1 MPHDANRGERVG
13 LEIVDTTRCKGTK
26 SKQEETLKGE
36 TQVNHGWGGW
46 LLRLVGSALLII
58 IILIFGVLLIKIL
71 ITICMKKCCAVSPLT
86 QAIAII
92 NSELAEED
100 IKERETSMALVRAP

>member
-1 MPHDANRGERVG
+1 MG

-26 SKQEETLKGE
+26 SKHGGTLRGE

-100 IKERETSMALVRAP
+100 IKERETSMALVQAP